1 LEYDNPWKEALE
13 LYFEDF
19 MGFFFP
25 HIHAEIDW
33 SKGYEFLDKELE
45 KIVRDAKIGRRHADK
60 LVKVFQIS
68 GGETWLLIHIE
79 IQDDKDKAFE
89 KRMFVYNYRIFDRY
103 EVQVVS
109 LAVLTDTSSKWN
121 PSEYRSEKW
130 GCENIFR
137 FPTVKL
143 RNYRKQWKKLEQ
155 DANPFS
161 LVVMAHLKSK
171 SVKKGESRKRWKLH
185 LMRLLFERGY
195 DRQDILEL
203 FRFIDWLVELPED
216 MEKQFQDELI
226 EITEEKKMPYV
237 TSIERLA
244 KKEGMLQTAR
254 EILMDVV
261 SARFR
266 SVPEDVLNVIRS
278 INFIDTLRSLIRQAS
293 VCESL
298 DDFRKTLLT
307 VQTGQPQ
314 A

>member
-1 LEYDNPWKEALE
+1 MEYDNPWKEAME
-13 LYFEDF
+13 LYFEAF

-33 SKGYEFLDKELE
+33 AKGYEFLDKELE

-137 FPTVKL
+137 FPAVKL
-143 RNYRKQWKKLEQ
+143 RDYRKQWKKLEQ

-216 MEKQFQDELI
+216 MEKQFQDELT

-244 KKEGMLQTAR
+244 KKEGVLQTAR
-254 EILMDVV
+254 EMLLEYI
-261 SARFR
+261 ATRFT
-266 SVPEDVLNVIRS
+266 SVPEDVSATVNS
-278 INFIDTLRSLIRQAS
+278 IKAGDMLKSLFRQAIT
-293 VCESL
+293 CESL
-298 DDFRKTLLT
+298 DDFRKTLLA
-307 VQTGQPQ
+307 VQTGQSE

>member
-1 LEYDNPWKEALE
+1 MEYDNPWKEALE

-121 PSEYRSEKW
+121 PCEYRSEKW

-137 FPTVKL
+137 FPAVKL
-143 RNYRKQWKKLEQ
+143 RDYRKQWKKLEQ

-244 KKEGMLQTAR
+244 RVQNSKEM
-254 EILMDVV
+254 ILEYILT
-261 SARFR
+261 RFK
-266 SVPEDVLNVIRS
+266 SVPEDVAATVNS
-278 INFIDTLRSLIRQAS
+278 IKAGDMLKSLFRQAIT
-293 VCESL
+293 CESL
-298 DDFRKTLLT
+298 EDFRKTLLT
-307 VQTGQPQ
+307 VQTGQSQ

>member
-121 PSEYRSEKW
+121 PCEYRSEKW

-137 FPTVKL
+137 FPAVKL
-143 RNYRKQWKKLEQ
+143 RDYRKQWKKLEQ

-244 KKEGMLQTAR
+244 RVQNSKEM
-254 EILMDVV
+254 ILEYILT
-261 SARFR
+261 RFK
-266 SVPEDVLNVIRS
+266 SVPEDVAATVNS
-278 INFIDTLRSLIRQAS
+278 IKAGDMLKSLFRQAIT
-293 VCESL
+293 CESL
-298 DDFRKTLLT
+298 EDFRKTLLT
-307 VQTGQPQ
+307 VQTGQSQ